1 MVSYILV
8 FRWPCLFSRFR
19 SLSSDSFTVMLSPC
33 RRVISKIGF
42 TVYRI
47 LCTLI
52 LFFLLWCV
60 WPTTVLFFGFV
71 CFTSIGYL
79 CVLCLR
85 MTKKINSAR
94 WAIRI
99 TRTTWKSIA
108 NEFFVELGIFFLFL
122 NRSHSSWILLFSIF
136 FFGRRRFI
144 HLMSV
149 PAWLCQWPS
158 DAILLYQAENG
169 RANVALKIT

>member
-85 MTKKINSAR
+85 MTKKINSAT

-108 NEFFVELGIFFLFL
+108 NEFFVELGIFFC
-122 NRSHSSWILLFSIF
+122 FSLDLIPLEFYCFPF